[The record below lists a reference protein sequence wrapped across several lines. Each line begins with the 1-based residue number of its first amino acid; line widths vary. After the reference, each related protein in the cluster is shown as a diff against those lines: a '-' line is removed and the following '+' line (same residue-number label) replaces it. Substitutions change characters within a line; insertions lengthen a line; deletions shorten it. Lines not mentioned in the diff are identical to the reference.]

1 MTISALIITKNEVK
15 NIRRCLESVKWCDEI
30 IVVDCF
36 SDDGTIDIV
45 KEYTNKIIII
55 DAGFGKSRQIAFDL
69 CTSDWILSIDADES
83 LSESL
88 ITEIKQNIG
97 NKEFDAYRMPS
108 KLLILGKWHMYPR
121 NNSNDVKL
129 LRKSKAIL
137 FDSLVGEHYE
147 TKGRVGYLK
156 NIYWHYQNE
165 TLSDR
170 VTKLNRYSTLG
181 SLELQKEGFSL
192 IKLILYPLRFF
203 VYDFILLCQIKYGI
217 GGYIYSVNKA
227 YEKFIETAKVYEME
241 VMKNE

>member
-30 IVVDCF
+30 IIVDCF

-45 KEYTNKIIII
+45 KEYTNKFVLVN
-55 DAGFGKSRQIAFDL
+55 AGFGKSRKIAFDL
-69 CTSDWILSIDADES
+69 CTSDWILSIDADEM
-83 LSESL
+83 LSVPL
-88 ITEIKQNIG
+88 IKEIKENID

-108 KLLILGKWHMYPR
+108 KLLILGNWHMYPR
-121 NNSNDVKL
+121 DHSNDVKL

-147 TKGRVGYLK
+147 TSGKIGFLK
-156 NIYWHYQNE
+156 NLYWHYQNE

-181 SLELQKEGFSL
+181 SRDRKYKFTIL
-192 IKLILYPLRFF
+192 KLLVYPIRFF
-203 VYDFILLCQIKYGI
+203 IYDFILLGQIKYGI
-217 GGYIYSVNKA
+217 SGYIYSTNKA
-227 YEKFIETAKVYEME
+227 FEKFLEVAKIYEMD
-241 VMKNE
+241 VVKK